1 MGGEFFRRFRGYGPF
16 FLVVLTDCHPPR
28 PLTPTGPKGSEETRA
43 RGNLKEANTMIA
55 KNIRKYAEAAAL
67 QLVLP
72 FGRPVWALTRPTTR
86 LLRAIR
92 SARAKLIASRPQI
105 VTWEKPVTPQWV
117 RDAIRRAKRLAAEW
131 ALNQFGLC

>member
-1 MGGEFFRRFRGYGPF
+1 
-16 FLVVLTDCHPPR
+16 
-28 PLTPTGPKGSEETRA
+28 
-43 RGNLKEANTMIA
+43 MIA

-92 SARAKLIASRPQI
+92 AARAKLINARPQI

-117 RDAIRRAKRLAAEW
+117 IDTIRRAKKLAAEW
-131 ALNQFGLC
+131 MGHQFGLC